1 MASPSESA
9 LISLLE
15 TADSKGIFSLVSDFL
30 YPFSDIKKPKKC
42 KKSVKPTDDSSTI
55 RSLAKEFLSFLNRAL
70 SILPKRL
77 TDPSKLGNHLDF
89 ALELFEIYKLCL
101 GCLECLTSQ
110 LSCKPYTVDVQRIR
124 MVHCMEDWGLFKDAE
139 AEGFRILDRLRDI
152 DRRSKAGKLDFRVIH
167 DGDKGGGDEG
177 FCLLFVEV
185 VATVVKCTACGR
197 SKESGDY
204 RRVLG
209 LVEEVR
215 TWFRFLDAKVS
226 EKTQRALVTYLGKC
240 TIFLAEELVCFGES
254 LVSLFCLTTFAEYAK
269 SSLRDQIYKLARRIC
284 SILFSLQQEHH
295 TSMLV
300 TNILACV
307 LKSLTLEIEWKDE
320 TECTVVEFLQLICY
334 CVNKC
339 QSASSDC
346 CCAFARHLE
355 ELTSDCRQ
363 ETTPLGLNLRLY
375 AVGLKI
381 FSKLPRGGTHGSA
394 FSILLDD
401 KDTMQRL
408 VSLNGFLGSYFCIG
422 CRKGN
427 GSCSIELKDFVGQP
441 CSHWKS
447 NHEHEVPSFLS
458 WTEAYLSSYL
468 DAIKFLCKPLAE
480 SVNSERKEILA
491 EDKAASALYNIQ
503 NILHHFCDV
512 FLFRQRCAS
521 DAKRDECN
529 ESVNMLLT
537 VVVAAFT
544 LSIRTR
550 VDMKRSTDLIKDI
563 ISSKW
568 IQPFALKHLF
578 ASLNNIGLIL
588 YKNKQIREASKALKL
603 CCSASWTCVRQFC
616 QMLDDKSRPT
626 DSEFSENTVLSFV
639 NEVIT
644 RSAFLIDMLY
654 QRDMH
659 KVERAMSEILKS
671 WSMGATLFNGLPV
684 PVQLVKQ
691 WVKIQCKHHKNVD
704 PTKSTL
710 TLYCLLGSFRIMTK
724 AQIGTLMEQE
734 LVEYEEMSKLNPE
747 FCQSL
752 QGKILSTL
760 LRDVYVTPDHRL
772 EKARVFM
779 KKARVLRF
787 SETVCLDDCIQCLSE
802 AISTMIETAGGT
814 CSSGVLHSHQLAV
827 AYFLRAL
834 CTHEAVPNSKQ
845 QVLQDIA
852 SALGIWL
859 EISNLDSLPDGQR
872 LILSEYMLLL
882 LHNAFDLL
890 SMKGCMDYYHSIYSL
905 MIRLFKWKN
914 VQLEK
919 LLALLWES
927 RRMSHAMCTTP
938 ANEIVIAQLSEHLG
952 ELPKSFELWTNC
964 LKTLPGTLV
973 VFQQTFSF
981 LCPNYTQSSCKHEK
995 SVRLYVTVDEVK
1007 EAASKLISHIP
1018 ACTSSIF
1025 LAGHLYYDLCE
1036 KLISEGCLIEAL
1048 SCAKEAHRLR
1058 SKLFKEKFIYTV
1070 EQHLEKDCEMAY
1082 ISQKPAY
1089 GIKNLQKNRS
1099 AARDV
1104 WSFDKISWDV
1114 EGCYLSPFNV
1124 LQCYL
1129 ESTLQVGLVHEII
1142 GNGSEAETL
1151 LMWGKSISCLQSLPL
1166 FEVAFSSALGKL
1178 YRKKEL
1184 WSLAQK
1190 ELERAKQILKDSITS
1205 CLKCRLVLEVKV
1217 HQQLGDLS
1225 RDMYVNAKGI
1235 ISEERLINAEG
1246 FYNLALEKL
1255 NLSTWKN
1262 SISGLDE
1269 ETFLSS
1275 LTIQV
1280 ERPKDKRDG
1289 KKAKKITNAPKSF
1302 QMDQCVN
1309 PQSNMRLT
1317 RSRYRTI
1324 QGQSASNS
1332 NDEKVDLP
1340 VHPKNNIPD
1349 ISSAL
1354 GQKQSHLQVSC
1365 CTQGSEASCK
1375 NGKVGCW
1382 QCLPMELIEAG
1393 QMNNFI
1399 YLKWEFVR
1407 RRLVLKQLSGLG
1419 KISEIRGQIHQ
1430 THETILKSMSF
1441 VVSRNLFFQAHYVI
1455 EPTVLLE
1462 LIGKEVHGD
1471 VFAVERASV
1480 LYEICW
1486 FSLKRYKYA
1495 TTKIICCPL
1504 SQVDS
1509 ETLVSWLRVALVLCC
1524 EVPVLFQKVSRLLA
1538 VMHVIS
1544 STSELFSLA
1553 SSNTILADSHWVSY
1567 FHQAS
1572 VGTQF
1577 NNQFFPNT
1585 TGRSCVQDLNF
1596 AQDFDTGEERLK
1608 LKLFRRGLLSSQDL
1622 EEYVRKFFDDLP
1634 CVTMV
1639 CISLIEGD
1647 LACLLQQILHFSSSV
1662 HAWILMSHLNSK
1674 REPLV
1679 LLLPVETILKDS
1691 EDYSNPYS
1699 SDICERNDLTK
1710 HWQCPWG
1717 SSVIDE
1723 IVPAFRIILEGNYL
1737 SSSEFPSED
1746 TKTNRKLWW
1755 KRRTKLDECL
1765 GKLLGTIEDSWLG
1778 PWKFMLLGDW
1788 SNRKHVEFE
1797 FNSLVL
1803 NLKSKCKLDVNESL
1817 LKVILE
1823 GPEEVLEAFDSKLY
1837 SRKGCIIGRERFYN
1851 KEGSNPF
1858 QNTSKGLDQVSGLAL
1873 KLIQDAKKKL
1883 EVEDNTSREPII
1895 LVLDYDVQMLP
1906 WENLPVL
1913 RNQEVYRMPSVGS
1926 ICATLDR
1933 RYRQQEQDG
1942 GIMAAF
1948 PSIDPLDA
1956 FYLLNPS
1963 GDLNNTQIEFENWFK
1978 DLNLEG
1984 KAGYAPTSSELIEE
1998 LKSRDLFIYF
2008 GHGSGAQY
2016 IPKQEI
2022 QKLDAC
2028 AASLL
2033 MGCSSG
2039 SLTLNGHYVP
2049 QGTPLSY
2056 LKAGSPVIVANLWEV
2071 TDKDIDRFGKAVL
2084 EAWLRERSC
2093 ALSSSAQH
2101 DIVTKELEA
2110 MKISSKCANKKVTS
2124 LPATCE
2130 SGSSS
2135 KGHSVHKRMI
2145 GSFLCEARDACTL
2158 RYLIGASPVCYGV
2171 PTSIKKKK
2179 DPS

>member
-9 LISLLE
+9 LICTLE
-15 TADSKGIFSLVSDFL
+15 TADSKGVFSLVSDFL
-30 YPFSDIKKPKKC
+30 HPFSDIKKPKKC
-42 KKSVKPTDDSSTI
+42 KKSAKPTDDSSAI

-77 TDPSKLGNHLDF
+77 SNPSKLGNDLDF

-101 GCLECLTSQ
+101 GCLESLTSQ

-139 AEGFRILDRLRDI
+139 AEGFRILERLRDI
-152 DRRSKAGKLDFRVIH
+152 DSRSKAGKMDCRVIH

-215 TWFRFLDAKVS
+215 PWFRFLDAKVS

-240 TIFLAEELVCFGES
+240 TIFLAEELVCFGGS
-254 LVSLFCLTTFAEYAK
+254 LVSLFCLATFAEYAK
-269 SSLRDQIYKLARRIC
+269 SSLRDQTYKLARRIC

-300 TNILACV
+300 TSILACV

-355 ELTSDCRQ
+355 ELTSDSRQ

-381 FSKLPRGGTHGSA
+381 FSKLPRGETHASA

-401 KDTMQRL
+401 KDTMQSL

-422 CRKGN
+422 CRKSN
-427 GSCSIELKDFVGQP
+427 GSCSIEQKDFVGQP

-447 NHEHEVPSFLS
+447 NHEHEVPSLVS

-503 NILHHFCDV
+503 NTLYHFCDV
-512 FLFRQRCAS
+512 FLFCRRRAS

-529 ESVNMLLT
+529 ENVNMLLT

-563 ISSKW
+563 ISTKW

-603 CCSASWTCVRQFC
+603 SCSASWTCVRHFC
-616 QMLDDKSRPT
+616 QMVDDKSRPT

-671 WSMGATLFNGLPV
+671 WSLGATLFNGLPV

-704 PTKSTL
+704 STKSTL
-710 TLYCLLGSFRIMTK
+710 TLYCLLGSFRIMSK
-724 AQIGTLMEQE
+724 AQIGALMEQE

-760 LRDVYVTPDHRL
+760 LREVYVTPDHRL

-779 KKARVLRF
+779 NKARVLRF

-802 AISTMIETAGGT
+802 AISTMIEAAGGT

-845 QVLQDIA
+845 VLPDIA

-882 LHNAFDLL
+882 LYNAFDLL
-890 SMKGCMDYYHSIYSL
+890 SMKGCMDYYNSIYSL

-964 LKTLPGTLV
+964 LKTLPGMLV
-973 VFQQTFSF
+973 GFQQTFSF
-981 LCPNYTQSSCKHEK
+981 LCPNYTQSSCKREK
-995 SVRLYVTVDEVK
+995 SVQLYVTIDEVK

-1036 KLISEGCLIEAL
+1036 RLISEGCLIEAL

-1058 SKLFKEKFIYTV
+1058 SKLFKEKFMYTV

-1082 ISQKPAY
+1082 VSQKPAY

-1114 EGCYLSPFNV
+1114 EGCYLSPFNI

-1184 WSLAQK
+1184 WSSSQK
-1190 ELERAKQILKDSITS
+1190 ELEGAKQILKDSITS

-1217 HQQLGDLS
+1217 HQHLGDLS

-1262 SISGLDE
+1262 SISGIDE

-1309 PQSNMRLT
+1309 PRSNMRLT
-1317 RSRYRTI
+1317 RSRCRKI

-1332 NDEKVDLP
+1332 NDVEVDLS
-1340 VHPKNNIPD
+1340 VHLKNNIPD

-1354 GQKQSHLQVSC
+1354 GQKQSHLQVNS
-1365 CTQGSEASCK
+1365 CTQGREASCK

-1407 RRLVLKQLSGLG
+1407 RRLVLKQLSGIG
-1419 KISEIRGQIHQ
+1419 KCSEMRGQIHQ

-1441 VVSRNLFFQAHYVI
+1441 IVSRNLFFQEHYAI

-1486 FSLKRYKYA
+1486 FSLKKYKYA
-1495 TTKIICCPL
+1495 NTKIICCPL
-1504 SQVDS
+1504 SEVHS

-1553 SSNTILADSHWVSY
+1553 SSNTILADSHWASY

-1572 VGTQF
+1572 IGTQL

-1596 AQDFDTGEERLK
+1596 AQDFDTGEEKLK

-1622 EEYVRKFFDDLP
+1622 EEYVRTFFDDLP

-1674 REPLV
+1674 RQPLV
-1679 LLLPVETILKDS
+1679 LLLPVETILKGS
-1691 EDYSNPYS
+1691 EEYSG
-1699 SDICERNDLTK
+1699 DICERNDLSK

-1717 SSVIDE
+1717 FSVIDK

-1755 KRRTKLDECL
+1755 KRRTKLDDCL

-1788 SNRKHVEFE
+1788 SNRKHLEFE
-1797 FNSLVL
+1797 FNSLML

-1858 QNTSKGLDQVSGLAL
+1858 QNTSNGLDQVSGLAW

-1906 WENLPVL
+1906 WENLPIL

-1933 RYRQQEQDG
+1933 RYHQQEQDG

-2093 ALSSSAQH
+2093 ALPSSAQH

-2110 MKISSKCANKKVTS
+2110 MKISSKCVKKKVTS
-2124 LPATCE
+2124 LPAACE
-2130 SGSSS
+2130 SDSSS

>member
-1 MASPSESA
+1 MASPSQSA
-9 LISLLE
+9 LISALE
-15 TADSKGIFSLVSDFL
+15 TVDSKGIFSLVSDFL
-30 YPFSDIKKPKKC
+30 KPFSDIKKPKIC
-42 KKSVKPTDDSSTI
+42 KKSAKPSDDSSTI

-77 TDPSKLGNHLDF
+77 SDPSKLGKDLDF
-89 ALELFEIYKLCL
+89 AKELFETYKLCL
-101 GCLECLTSQ
+101 SCLESLTSQ

-139 AEGFRILDRLRDI
+139 AEGLRILERLRDI
-152 DRRSKAGKLDFRVIH
+152 DCRSKAGKLDCRVIH
-167 DGDKGGGDEG
+167 DKDKGGGDED

-185 VATVVKCTACGR
+185 VATLVKCTASGR

-204 RRVLG
+204 SRVLG

-215 TWFRFLDAKVS
+215 PWFRLIDAKVS

-240 TIFLAEELVCFGES
+240 TIFLVEELVYFGES
-254 LVSLFCLTTFAEYAK
+254 LVSHFCLTTFAEYAK

-284 SILFSLQQEHH
+284 STLFSLQREHH
-295 TSMLV
+295 TSMLI
-300 TNILACV
+300 TNILACL
-307 LKSLTLEIEWKDE
+307 LKSLTLEWKDE

-334 CVNKC
+334 CANKC
-339 QSASSDC
+339 QSASPDC
-346 CCAFARHLE
+346 CCVFARHFE
-355 ELTSDCRQ
+355 EMIGDFHQ
-363 ETTPLGLNLRLY
+363 ETTPLRMNLRLY

-381 FSKLPRGGTHGSA
+381 LSKLPRGETHGSA

-401 KDTMQRL
+401 EDTMQSL
-408 VSLNGFLGSYFCIG
+408 VSLNGSLGSYFCID

-427 GSCSIELKDFVGQP
+427 GSCSIEQKDFVGQQ

-447 NHEHEVPSFLS
+447 NHEHEVPSLLS
-458 WTEAYLSSYL
+458 WTGAYLSSFL
-468 DAIKFLCKPLAE
+468 DAVKFLCQPLAE

-491 EDKAASALYNIQ
+491 EDKGSSVLYSIQ
-503 NILHHFCDV
+503 NTLHQFCDV
-512 FLFRQRCAS
+512 FLFCRRRGY

-529 ESVNMLLT
+529 ENVNMLLT
-537 VVVAAFT
+537 LVVAAFT
-544 LSIRTR
+544 LSFRTR
-550 VDMKRSTDLIKDI
+550 VDVKRSTDLIKDI
-563 ISSKW
+563 ISSTW

-588 YKNKQIREASKALKL
+588 YRNKQIKEASKALKL
-603 CCSASWTCVRQFC
+603 SCRASWTCVRHFC
-616 QMLDDKSRPT
+616 QILDDKSRPS
-626 DSEFSENTVLSFV
+626 DNEFSEDTVLNFV
-639 NEVIT
+639 NDVIT
-644 RSAFLIDMLY
+644 RSAFLVDMLY
-654 QRDMH
+654 QRGMY
-659 KVERAMSEILKS
+659 KVEKAMTEILKN
-671 WSMGATLFNGLPV
+671 WSMAAKLFNRLPV

-691 WVKIQCKHHKNVD
+691 WVKMQCKHHKNAVL
-704 PTKSTL
+704 TKSTL
-710 TLYCLLGSFRIMTK
+710 TLNCLLRSFVMMSK
-724 AQIGTLMEQE
+724 AQIGDLMEQE
-734 LVEYEEMSKLNPE
+734 LVEYEEMSSLYPE

-752 QGKILSTL
+752 QRKILSTL
-760 LRDVYVTPDHRL
+760 LRDVYITPDHRL

-787 SETVCLDDCIQCLSE
+787 CETVCMDDCIQYLSE
-802 AISTMIETAGGT
+802 AISTMIETAGGA
-814 CSSGVLHSHQLAV
+814 CSSGILHSHQLAV
-827 AYFLRAL
+827 AYCLRAL

-859 EISNLDSLPDGQR
+859 EISNLDSLLDDQR

-882 LHNAFDLL
+882 LCNAFDLL
-890 SMKGCMDYYHSIYSL
+890 SIKGCMDYNHSIYSL
-905 MIRLFKWKN
+905 MIRLFKWKS

-919 LLALLWES
+919 LLAILWES
-927 RRMSHAMCTTP
+927 RRMSHAMCIAPT
-938 ANEIVIAQLSEHLG
+938 NDIIIAQLSEHLG
-952 ELPKSFELWTNC
+952 ELPKSFDFWTNC
-964 LKTLPGTLV
+964 LKTLPGMLV
-973 VFQQTFSF
+973 GFQQNFSF
-981 LCPNYTQSSCKHEK
+981 LCPNYTQSSCKHKK

-1007 EAASKLISHIP
+1007 ETASKLISHIP
-1018 ACTSSIF
+1018 ACKSSIF

-1036 KLISEGCLIEAL
+1036 RLMSEGCLIEAL

-1058 SKLFKEKFIYTV
+1058 SKLFQEKFMYSV
-1070 EQHLEKDCEMAY
+1070 EQHVEKDSEITY
-1082 ISQKPAY
+1082 VSQKPAY
-1089 GIKNLQKNRS
+1089 SIKNLQKNGS
-1099 AARDV
+1099 AAREV

-1114 EGCYLSPFNV
+1114 EGCYLSTFNV

-1151 LMWGKSISCLQSLPL
+1151 LQWGKSISCLQGLPL
-1166 FEVAFSSALGKL
+1166 FEVAFSSALGKV

-1190 ELERAKQILKDSITS
+1190 ELEGAKQILKDSITS
-1205 CLKCRLVLEVKV
+1205 CLKCRLVLEVRV
-1217 HQQLGDLS
+1217 HQHLGDLF
-1225 RDMYVNAKGI
+1225 RNMYVNAKGN
-1235 ISEERLINAEG
+1235 ISEERLINAEEL
-1246 FYNLALEKL
+1246 YNLALEKL
-1255 NLSTWKN
+1255 NLSAWTN

-1269 ETFLSS
+1269 EKYLSS

-1280 ERPKDKRDG
+1280 ERPKARKDG
-1289 KKAKKITNAPKSF
+1289 KKCKKTTSAPKSF
-1302 QMDQCVN
+1302 QTDQCVN
-1309 PQSNMRLT
+1309 QSNMRLT
-1317 RSRYRTI
+1317 RSRCRST
-1324 QGQSASNS
+1324 QGQGATNS
-1332 NDEKVDLP
+1332 KEVEVDLSLH
-1340 VHPKNNIPD
+1340 VENNIPD
-1349 ISSAL
+1349 I
-1354 GQKQSHLQVSC
+1354 GQKPLRLQVNSAHTFEC
-1365 CTQGSEASCK
+1365 GASCK

-1382 QCLPMELIEAG
+1382 QCLPMELLEAG
-1393 QMNNFI
+1393 HMNNFI

-1419 KISEIRGQIHQ
+1419 KCLEIRGQIHH
-1430 THETILKSMSF
+1430 THETILKSISIL
-1441 VVSRNLFFQAHYVI
+1441 VSRNLFFQAHGAI
-1455 EPTVLLE
+1455 EPSVLLN
-1462 LIGKEVHGD
+1462 LVGKEVHAD
-1471 VFAVERASV
+1471 VFAVERASL
-1480 LYEICW
+1480 LYNICW
-1486 FSLKRYKYA
+1486 FSLKSYTYDD
-1495 TTKIICCPL
+1495 TKISCCPL
-1504 SQVDS
+1504 SHVHS

-1544 STSELFSLA
+1544 SSSELFSLP
-1553 SSNTILADSHWVSY
+1553 SSNKILTDSHWASY

-1572 VGTQF
+1572 IGTHL
-1577 NNQFFPNT
+1577 NNQFFPYT
-1585 TGRSCVQDLNF
+1585 IGRFCVQDLDF
-1596 AQDFDTGEERLK
+1596 AQDFDTGGRRLR
-1608 LKLFRRGLLSSQDL
+1608 LKLFRRGLFSSPDL
-1622 EEYVRKFFDDLP
+1622 EEYVRTFFDDLP
-1634 CVTMV
+1634 SVTVV

-1662 HAWILMSHLNSK
+1662 HAWFLMSHLNSK
-1674 REPLV
+1674 RQPLV
-1679 LLLPVETILKDS
+1679 LLLPVETILKGS
-1691 EDYSNPYS
+1691 EDYSNPQS
-1699 SDICERNDLTK
+1699 VDICERNDLSK

-1723 IVPAFRIILEGNYL
+1723 IAPAFRSILEGNYL

-1746 TKTNRKLWW
+1746 TKANRRLWW
-1755 KRRTKLDECL
+1755 KRRTKLDDCL

-1788 SNRKHVEFE
+1788 SNRKHVDFVL
-1797 FNSLVL
+1797 NSLVL

-1823 GPEEVLEAFDSKLY
+1823 VSEEVLEAFDSKLY
-1837 SRKGCIIGRERFYN
+1837 SRKGCIVGRASFYDKER
-1851 KEGSNPF
+1851 SNE
-1858 QNTSKGLDQVSGLAL
+1858 LDQVSGLAF
-1873 KLIQDAKKKL
+1873 KLIQDAKKEL
-1883 EVEDNTSREPII
+1883 QGEDNTSREPII

-1906 WENLPVL
+1906 WENIPVL
-1913 RNQEVYRMPSVGS
+1913 RNQEVYRMPSVAS
-1926 ICATLDR
+1926 ICSTLDGR
-1933 RYRQQEQDG
+1933 CRQQKQDG

-1978 DLNLEG
+1978 EQNLEG
-1984 KAGYAPTSSELIEE
+1984 KAGYAPTSTELIEE
-1998 LKSRDLFIYF
+1998 LKCRDLFIYF

-2022 QKLDAC
+2022 QKLDVC

-2039 SLTLNGHYVP
+2039 SLTLNGYYVP

-2071 TDKDIDRFGKAVL
+2071 TDKDIDRFGKAIL

-2093 ALSSSAQH
+2093 ALPSSAQC

-2110 MKISSKCANKKVTS
+2110 MKISSKRANKKVTSKS

-2130 SGSSS
+2130 SSDSSS
-2135 KGHSVHKRMI
+2135 RGHSVHSRMI
-2145 GSFLCEARDACTL
+2145 GSFLCEAREACTL

-2171 PTSIKKKK
+2171 PTGIKKKK